1 MIERAWDGLIR
12 GDFFRIVF
20 YLMLRI
26 LAIMTGLVGLFV
38 LIGMSIELM
47 RGATFGGMMGGFI
60 FLGLFLVVLV
70 ILVLNFWKRAAV
82 LRSIPGD
89 DFPLFDMSATVL
101 RLIGETSAIGLAFLG
116 VWGGF
121 LNLFRGIRIVD
132 QLPFLLF
139 PITGMMPG
147 FLSALT
153 LLVVYLVLAVL
164 VIFWNY
170 FLAELVILLKGI
182 YRNTQSRA

>member
-89 DFPLFDMSATVL
+89 NFPLFDMSAT
-101 RLIGETSAIGLAFLG
+101 
-116 VWGGF
+116 
-121 LNLFRGIRIVD
+121 
-132 QLPFLLF
+132 
-139 PITGMMPG
+139 
-147 FLSALT
+147 
-153 LLVVYLVLAVL
+153 
-164 VIFWNY
+164 
-170 FLAELVILLKGI
+170 
-182 YRNTQSRA
+182 SRA